1 MSSIATAGEIDH
13 WIFTANS
20 SNSYYVIETYGN
32 TDMFMYSYI
41 QNELKTNNNGG
52 EKLNANIGFL
62 NSESGTQYDFEVKA
76 YSQYSTGNYYIQIR
90 LQEASIFT
98 YDYGLGDIDT
108 TPDSTIPA
116 NELSDMGYHI
126 YNYQNY
132 SETLLLSDDN
142 TGLGRLNKEIVLF
155 SGHGGKG
162 LVVTSDFSNNESYL
176 YSNELPYMGNTKVV
190 VWASCESS
198 TGNAQLN
205 SMAEQSILN
214 GARSSIG
221 WPETTTVLSSRTFTN
236 NFYKR
241 ITDGYNVS
249 DSASY
254 AASKI
259 IWPWDNVKDYE
270 IFGDNEA
277 YINYELNDKQNTV
290 SYVPIYSYYY
300 QSLLPYE
307 SFCTS
312 IVNNALPSNDVFI
325 YQKEDLEFMY
335 HGQKVERNHLVFNGI
350 LTNIY
355 YDTINDGNTIINSS
369 KEKMTEEDIIFLE
382 YIKNNNYEFSQNEI
396 MKKITQETVIGVEQ
410 HFVYIKHDGKVFPAI
425 ILYVDLNFE
434 GFNFSVQEVFCYN
447 MLTKEE
453 IKYEEFSFEN

>member
-1 MSSIATAGEIDH
+1 
-13 WIFTANS
+13 
-20 SNSYYVIETYGN
+20 
-32 TDMFMYSYI
+32 
-41 QNELKTNNNGG
+41 
-52 EKLNANIGFL
+52 
-62 NSESGTQYDFEVKA
+62 
-76 YSQYSTGNYYIQIR
+76 
-90 LQEASIFT
+90 
-98 YDYGLGDIDT
+98 
-108 TPDSTIPA
+108 
-116 NELSDMGYHI
+116 MGYHI
-126 YNYQNY
+126 NNYQNF
-132 SETLLLSDDN
+132 SESLLISDDN
-142 TGLGRLNKEIVLF
+142 TGLSRLNKEIVLF

-162 LVVTSDFSNNESYL
+162 LVVASDFSNNESYL

-259 IWPWDNVKDYE
+259 IWPWDNVKDYK

-290 SYVPIYSYYY
+290 SYVPVYSNYY
-300 QSLLPYE
+300 QSLLPNELYR
-307 SFCTS
+307 SN
-312 IVNNALPSNDVFI
+312 IANYALLSNDDFI
-325 YQKEDLEFMY
+325 YQKEDLEYMY

-355 YDTINDGNTIINSS
+355 YDTINGGNTTINSS
-369 KEKMTEEDIIFLE
+369 KEEMTEEDVIFLE
-382 YIKNNNYEFSQNEI
+382 YIKNNNYEFSKNEI
-396 MKKITQETVIGVEQ
+396 MKIFTQGTVIGVEQ
-410 HFVYIKHDGKVFPAI
+410 HLVYIKHDEKVFPTI
-425 ILYVDLNFE
+425 ILYVDLYFE
-434 GFNFSVQEVFCYN
+434 ESNFSVQEVFCYN

-453 IKYEEFSFEN
+453 IKYEEFSFED